1 MFHVKHFEKLAEFA
15 KQNQIKYGGREQKQ
29 FEDLCSLLVE
39 ENKVKNLTAIEDPE
53 EIEIKHFID
62 SLEAVPLLCSLWA
75 EKIFEIRTELL
86 PQDASFRLIDVGT
99 GAGFPGLPLKIAFPS
114 AEFVLMDSLNK
125 RIKIINQLCEE
136 IGINNVTAVH
146 ARAEELAKNKAHRQK
161 YDLCVSRAVANLSTL
176 SEYCL
181 PFIKPGGWFLSYK
194 GPDTDKELADAK
206 KAIKILGGQ
215 IDREELASLESSG
228 LEHKI
233 IFIKKVKDTPA
244 KYPRKAGTPSKDP
257 LK

>member
-1 MFHVKHFEKLAEFA
+1 MKELQIALEQLNIPYTEETLKKYRLYMEGIIEWNEK
-15 KQNQIKYGGREQKQ
+15 
-29 FEDLCSLLVE
+29 V
-39 ENKVKNLTAIEDPE
+39 NLTSITDKDEF
-53 EIEIKHFID
+53 IKLHFID
-62 SLEAVPLLCSLWA
+62 SIMSVPTEEFQKA
-75 EKIFEIRTELL
+75 KKI
-86 PQDASFRLIDVGT
+86 IDVGT
-99 GAGFPGLPLKIAFPS
+99 GGGFPGIPLALAAPDK
-114 AEFVLMDSLNK
+114 EFVLMDSLNK

-136 IGINNVTAVH
+136 IGITNVTAVH

-181 PFIKPGGWFLSYK
+181 PFIKQGGWFLSYK

>member
-1 MFHVKHFEKLAEFA
+1 MKELQTALEQLNISYTEETLEKYRLYMEGIIEW
-15 KQNQIKYGGREQKQ
+15 NE
-29 FEDLCSLLVE
+29 
-39 ENKVKNLTAIEDPE
+39 KVNLTSITDKDEF
-53 EIEIKHFID
+53 IKLHFID
-62 SLEAVPLLCSLWA
+62 SIMSVPCEEFQKA
-75 EKIFEIRTELL
+75 KKI
-86 PQDASFRLIDVGT
+86 IDVGT
-99 GAGFPGLPLKIAFPS
+99 GGGFPGIPLALAAPDK
-114 AEFVLMDSLNK
+114 EFVLMDSLNK

-136 IGINNVTAVH
+136 IGITNVTAVH
-146 ARAEELAKNKAHRQK
+146 ARAEELAKNKAHRQQ

-181 PFIKPGGWFLSYK
+181 PFIKQGGWFLSYK
-194 GPDTDKELADAK
+194 GPDTDKELSDAK
-206 KAIKILGGQ
+206 KAIRILGGQ

>member
-1 MFHVKHFEKLAEFA
+1 MKELQTALEQLNIPYTEETLEKYRLYMEGIIEW
-15 KQNQIKYGGREQKQ
+15 NE
-29 FEDLCSLLVE
+29 
-39 ENKVKNLTAIEDPE
+39 KVNLTSITDKDEF
-53 EIEIKHFID
+53 IKLHFID
-62 SLEAVPLLCSLWA
+62 SIMSVPTEEFQKA
-75 EKIFEIRTELL
+75 KKI
-86 PQDASFRLIDVGT
+86 IDVGT
-99 GAGFPGLPLKIAFPS
+99 GGGFPGIPLALAAPDK
-114 AEFVLMDSLNK
+114 EFVLMDSLNK

-136 IGINNVTAVH
+136 IGITNVTAVH
-146 ARAEELAKNKAHRQK
+146 ARAEEMAKNKAHRQK

-181 PFIKPGGWFLSYK
+181 PFIKQGGWFLSYK

>member
-1 MFHVKHFEKLAEFA
+1 MKELQIALEQLNIPYTEETLEKYRLYMEGIIEW
-15 KQNQIKYGGREQKQ
+15 NE
-29 FEDLCSLLVE
+29 
-39 ENKVKNLTAIEDPE
+39 KVNLTSITDKDEF
-53 EIEIKHFID
+53 IKLHFID
-62 SLEAVPLLCSLWA
+62 SIMSVPTEEFQKA
-75 EKIFEIRTELL
+75 KKI
-86 PQDASFRLIDVGT
+86 IDVGT
-99 GAGFPGLPLKIAFPS
+99 GGGFPGIPLALAAPDK
-114 AEFVLMDSLNK
+114 EFVLMDSLNK

-146 ARAEELAKNKAHRQK
+146 ARAEELAKNKLHRQK

-181 PFIKPGGWFLSYK
+181 PFIKQGGWFLSYK

-244 KYPRKAGTPSKDP
+244 KYPRKAGTPSKEP

>member
-1 MFHVKHFEKLAEFA
+1 MKELQTALEQLNIPYTEETIEKYRLYMEGIIEW
-15 KQNQIKYGGREQKQ
+15 NE
-29 FEDLCSLLVE
+29 
-39 ENKVKNLTAIEDPE
+39 KVNLTSITDRDDFIKLHFVDSIMSVPCE
-53 EIEIKHFID
+53 EFQKAKRI
-62 SLEAVPLLCSLWA
+62 
-75 EKIFEIRTELL
+75 
-86 PQDASFRLIDVGT
+86 IDVGT
-99 GAGFPGLPLKIAFPS
+99 GGGFPGIPLALAAPDK
-114 AEFVLMDSLNK
+114 EFVLMDSLNK

-136 IGINNVTAVH
+136 IGITNVTAVH

-181 PFIKPGGWFLSYK
+181 PFIKQGGWFLSYK

-215 IDREELASLESSG
+215 IDREELAALESSG

>member
-1 MFHVKHFEKLAEFA
+1 MKELQIALEQLKIPYTEDTIEKYRLYMEGIIEW
-15 KQNQIKYGGREQKQ
+15 NE
-29 FEDLCSLLVE
+29 
-39 ENKVKNLTAIEDPE
+39 KVNLTSITDKDEFIKLHFVDSIMSVPCE
-53 EIEIKHFID
+53 EFQNAKRI
-62 SLEAVPLLCSLWA
+62 
-75 EKIFEIRTELL
+75 
-86 PQDASFRLIDVGT
+86 IDVGT
-99 GAGFPGLPLKIAFPS
+99 GGGFPGIPLALAAPDK
-114 AEFVLMDSLNK
+114 EFVLMDSLNK

-136 IGINNVTAVH
+136 IGITNVTAVH

-181 PFIKPGGWFLSYK
+181 PFIKRGGWFLSYK

>member
-1 MFHVKHFEKLAEFA
+1 MNKLVNALEQLNIPFDEEIIEKYRLYMEGIISWNEKVNLTSITDKDEFIVKH
-15 KQNQIKYGGREQKQ
+15 Y
-29 FEDLCSLLVE
+29 
-39 ENKVKNLTAIEDPE
+39 
-53 EIEIKHFID
+53 ID
-62 SLEAVPLLCSLWA
+62 SVMCVPCKEFQNA
-75 EKIFEIRTELL
+75 EKI
-86 PQDASFRLIDVGT
+86 IDVGT
-99 GAGFPGLPLKIAFPS
+99 GGGFPGIPLALAAPDK
-114 AEFVLMDSLNK
+114 EFVLMDSLNK

-136 IGINNVTAVH
+136 IGITNVTAVH
-146 ARAEELAKNKAHRQK
+146 ARAEELAKNKQHRQK

-181 PFIKPGGWFLSYK
+181 PFIKQGGWFLSYK
-194 GPDTDKELADAK
+194 GPDTDKELSDAK

-233 IFIKKVKDTPA
+233 IYIKKVKDTPA

>member
-1 MFHVKHFEKLAEFA
+1 MKELQNALEQLNIPYTEETLEKYRLYMEGIIEW
-15 KQNQIKYGGREQKQ
+15 NE
-29 FEDLCSLLVE
+29 
-39 ENKVKNLTAIEDPE
+39 KVNLTSITDKDEFIKLHFVDSIMSVPTE
-53 EIEIKHFID
+53 EFQK
-62 SLEAVPLLCSLWA
+62 AN
-75 EKIFEIRTELL
+75 KI
-86 PQDASFRLIDVGT
+86 IDVGT
-99 GAGFPGLPLKIAFPS
+99 GGGFPGIPLALAAPDK
-114 AEFVLMDSLNK
+114 EFVLMDSLNK

-136 IGINNVTAVH
+136 IGITNVTAVH
-146 ARAEELAKNKAHRQK
+146 ARAEELAKNKAHRQN

-181 PFIKPGGWFLSYK
+181 PFIKQGGWFLSYK

-244 KYPRKAGTPSKDP
+244 KYPRKAGTPSKEP

>member
-1 MFHVKHFEKLAEFA
+1 MKELQIALEQLNIPYNEETLEKYRLYMEGIIEW
-15 KQNQIKYGGREQKQ
+15 NE
-29 FEDLCSLLVE
+29 
-39 ENKVKNLTAIEDPE
+39 KVNLTSITEKDE
-53 EIEIKHFID
+53 FIKLHFID
-62 SLEAVPLLCSLWA
+62 SIMSVPCEEFQKA
-75 EKIFEIRTELL
+75 KKI
-86 PQDASFRLIDVGT
+86 IDVGT
-99 GAGFPGLPLKIAFPS
+99 GGGFPGIPLALAAPDK
-114 AEFVLMDSLNK
+114 EFVLMDSLNK

-136 IGINNVTAVH
+136 IGITNVTAVH

-181 PFIKPGGWFLSYK
+181 PFIKQGGWFLSYK
-194 GPDTDKELADAK
+194 GPDTDKELSDAK

-215 IDREELASLESSG
+215 IDREELAALESSG

>member
-1 MFHVKHFEKLAEFA
+1 MKELQTALEQLNIPYTEETIEKYRLYMEGIIEW
-15 KQNQIKYGGREQKQ
+15 NE
-29 FEDLCSLLVE
+29 
-39 ENKVKNLTAIEDPE
+39 KVNLTSITDRDEF
-53 EIEIKHFID
+53 IKLHFID
-62 SLEAVPLLCSLWA
+62 SIMSVPTEEFQKA
-75 EKIFEIRTELL
+75 KKI
-86 PQDASFRLIDVGT
+86 IDVGT
-99 GAGFPGLPLKIAFPS
+99 GGGFPGIPLALAAPDK
-114 AEFVLMDSLNK
+114 EFVLMDSLNK

-136 IGINNVTAVH
+136 IGITNVTAVH

-181 PFIKPGGWFLSYK
+181 PFIKQGGWFLSYK

>member
-1 MFHVKHFEKLAEFA
+1 MKELQTALEQLNIPYTEETLEKYRLYMEGIIEW
-15 KQNQIKYGGREQKQ
+15 NE
-29 FEDLCSLLVE
+29 
-39 ENKVKNLTAIEDPE
+39 KVNLTSITDRDEF
-53 EIEIKHFID
+53 IKLHFID
-62 SLEAVPLLCSLWA
+62 SIMSVPTEEFQKA
-75 EKIFEIRTELL
+75 KKI
-86 PQDASFRLIDVGT
+86 IDVGT
-99 GAGFPGLPLKIAFPS
+99 GGGFPGIPLALAAPDK
-114 AEFVLMDSLNK
+114 EFVLMDSLNK

-136 IGINNVTAVH
+136 IGITNVTAVH

-181 PFIKPGGWFLSYK
+181 PFIKQGGWFLSYK

>member
-1 MFHVKHFEKLAEFA
+1 MKELQNALEQLNIPYTEETLEKYRLYMEGIIEW
-15 KQNQIKYGGREQKQ
+15 NE
-29 FEDLCSLLVE
+29 
-39 ENKVKNLTAIEDPE
+39 KVNLTSITDRDEF
-53 EIEIKHFID
+53 IKLHFID
-62 SLEAVPLLCSLWA
+62 SVMSVPCEEFQKA
-75 EKIFEIRTELL
+75 NRI
-86 PQDASFRLIDVGT
+86 IDVGT
-99 GAGFPGLPLKIAFPS
+99 GGGFPGIPLALAAPDK
-114 AEFVLMDSLNK
+114 EFVLMDSLNK

-136 IGINNVTAVH
+136 IGITNVTAVH

-181 PFIKPGGWFLSYK
+181 PFIKQGGWFLSYK

-206 KAIKILGGQ
+206 KAIRILGGQ
-215 IDREELASLESSG
+215 IDRKELASLESSG

>member
-1 MFHVKHFEKLAEFA
+1 MKKLQIALEQLNIPYTEETLEKYRLYMEGIIEW
-15 KQNQIKYGGREQKQ
+15 NE
-29 FEDLCSLLVE
+29 
-39 ENKVKNLTAIEDPE
+39 KVNLTSITDRDEF
-53 EIEIKHFID
+53 IKLHFID
-62 SLEAVPLLCSLWA
+62 SIMSVPCDEFQKA
-75 EKIFEIRTELL
+75 NKI
-86 PQDASFRLIDVGT
+86 IDVGT
-99 GAGFPGLPLKIAFPS
+99 GGGFPGIPLALAAPDK
-114 AEFVLMDSLNK
+114 EFVLMDSLNK

-136 IGINNVTAVH
+136 IGITNVTAVH
-146 ARAEELAKNKAHRQK
+146 ARAEELAKNKVHRQQ

-233 IFIKKVKDTPA
+233 IYIKKVKDTPA

>member
-1 MFHVKHFEKLAEFA
+1 MKELQIALEQLNIPYTEDTLGKYRAYMEGIIEWNEK
-15 KQNQIKYGGREQKQ
+15 
-29 FEDLCSLLVE
+29 V
-39 ENKVKNLTAIEDPE
+39 NLTSITDKDDF
-53 EIEIKHFID
+53 IKLHFID
-62 SLEAVPLLCSLWA
+62 SIMSVPCEEFQKA
-75 EKIFEIRTELL
+75 KKI
-86 PQDASFRLIDVGT
+86 IDVGT
-99 GAGFPGLPLKIAFPS
+99 GGGFPGIPLALAAPDK
-114 AEFVLMDSLNK
+114 EFVLMDSLNK

-136 IGINNVTAVH
+136 IGITNVTAVH
-146 ARAEELAKNKAHRQK
+146 ARAEELAKNKSHRQK

-181 PFIKPGGWFLSYK
+181 PFIKQGGWFLSYK
-194 GPDTDKELADAK
+194 GPDTDKELSDAK

-233 IFIKKVKDTPA
+233 IFIKKIKDTPA

>member
-1 MFHVKHFEKLAEFA
+1 MKELQNALEQLNIPYTEETLEKYRLYMEGIIEW
-15 KQNQIKYGGREQKQ
+15 NE
-29 FEDLCSLLVE
+29 
-39 ENKVKNLTAIEDPE
+39 KVNLTSITDKDEF
-53 EIEIKHFID
+53 IKLHFID
-62 SLEAVPLLCSLWA
+62 SIMSVPCEEFQKA
-75 EKIFEIRTELL
+75 KKI
-86 PQDASFRLIDVGT
+86 IDVGT
-99 GAGFPGLPLKIAFPS
+99 GGGFPGIPLALAAPDK
-114 AEFVLMDSLNK
+114 EFVLMDSLNK

-136 IGINNVTAVH
+136 IGITNVTAVH

-181 PFIKPGGWFLSYK
+181 PFIKQGGWFLSYK
-194 GPDTDKELADAK
+194 GPDTDKELSDAK

-215 IDREELASLESSG
+215 IDREELAALESSG

-233 IFIKKVKDTPA
+233 IFIRKVKDTPA